1 MKKKVL
7 VGVPERLLDQV
18 DLLAEYRSQTRS
30 ELIREAL
37 RNHLIQA
44 QSVGAPVAIP
54 VPALSLITG
63 TAVPK
68 REDAGLS
75 LATN

>member
-7 VGVPERLLDQV
+7 VGLPNRLLEQV

-37 RNHLIQA
+37 RAHLDRA
-44 QSVGAPVAIP
+44 TSNGAPVT
-54 VPALSLITG
+54 VWHLPATQVEKEV
-63 TAVPK
+63 A
-68 REDAGLS
+68 
-75 LATN
+75 AT

>member
-7 VGVPERLLDQV
+7 VGLPNRLLEQL

-37 RNHLIQA
+37 RSHLERA
-44 QSVGAPVAIP
+44 MTNGAPVTVLHIGTPETEA
-54 VPALSLITG
+54 AL
-63 TAVPK
+63 
-68 REDAGLS
+68 
-75 LATN
+75 N